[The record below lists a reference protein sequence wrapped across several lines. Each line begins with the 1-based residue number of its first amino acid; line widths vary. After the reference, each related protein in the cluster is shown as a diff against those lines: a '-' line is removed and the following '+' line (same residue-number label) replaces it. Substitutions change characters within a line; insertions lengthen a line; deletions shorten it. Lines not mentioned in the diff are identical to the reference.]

1 MHIKHIFQTYIRSRL
16 EYASTLWHSS
26 LTENNRKDIERLQ
39 KSAMKVIFRN
49 EYQGYERSL
58 KILKME
64 SLNERRDNKSLKFA
78 KKSLKQEKVFDM
90 FPKNKQSKFIFR
102 SHEKFV
108 VNRANTW
115 RYQKSA
121 IPFLQKKL
129 NESVNI
135 ERKQQKKLKSSLL
148 RVNSVSY
155 VDSIT

>member
-1 MHIKHIFQTYIRSRL
+1 
-16 EYASTLWHSS
+16 
-26 LTENNRKDIERLQ
+26 
-39 KSAMKVIFRN
+39 MKIIFRN

-78 KKSLKQEKVFDM
+78 KNTLKQEKVFDM

-129 NESVNI
+129 NENESINI
-135 ERKQQKKLKSSLL
+135 ERKQQKKLKSPLL
-148 RVNSVSY
+148 RVNCVSY